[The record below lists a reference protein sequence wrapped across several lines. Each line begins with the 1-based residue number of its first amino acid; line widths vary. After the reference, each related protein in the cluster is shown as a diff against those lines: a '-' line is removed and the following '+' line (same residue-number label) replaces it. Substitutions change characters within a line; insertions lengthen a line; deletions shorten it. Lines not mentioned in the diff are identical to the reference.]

1 MSDTAGKVE
10 WLWTW
15 SGESFGYRAGDV
27 LWTHDG
33 RHVGRFHDEQIFH
46 PEGRYLGELMDGIR
60 LITAKFRRGA
70 HRARFAA
77 QPPRST
83 RSARRARL
91 PGYTIPTGCEDFPL
105 PEKLS

>member
-1 MSDTAGKVE
+1 MSSTANQPE

-15 SGESFGYRAGDV
+15 SGESFGYREGDD

-46 PEGRYLGELMDGIR
+46 HEGRCLGELMDGNR

-70 HRARFAA
+70 HRARFAV
-77 QPPRST
+77 QPQRTRLPRRT
-83 RSARRARL
+83 RL
-91 PGYTIPTGCEDFPL
+91 PGYKVPTGYEDFPL
-105 PEKLS
+105 PETLP